1 MMRHVNLLSKL
12 AVIGLFMVIAGC
24 ASQPIA
30 IPTIATPPPVSIPVP
45 TPTNLQNMKYQLVT
59 SQTLPTFTATF
70 QANPNQQFYVLDRTN
85 MEIMISNVQEL
96 RSYILQQQAT
106 INYLAG
112 VLKSQ
117 QYQGNGVANTGSNPP
132 AIPASSASTSKLLSL
147 FASPSNIVSKLE
159 KK

>member
-12 AVIGLFMVIAGC
+12 FMIGMVAIVAGC
-24 ASQPIA
+24 AAQPIVTSQVA
-30 IPTIATPPPVSIPVP
+30 APPPVSIPVP

-59 SQTLPTFTATF
+59 AQTLPTF
-70 QANPNQQFYVLDRTN
+70 QAAFAANTNAQFYVLDRTN

-96 RSYILQQQAT
+96 RRYILEQQTT

-117 QYQGNGVANTGSNPP
+117 QDNVAKLNGTAT
-132 AIPASSASTSKLLSL
+132 TKLD
-147 FASPSNIVSKLE
+147 IK
-159 KK
+159 